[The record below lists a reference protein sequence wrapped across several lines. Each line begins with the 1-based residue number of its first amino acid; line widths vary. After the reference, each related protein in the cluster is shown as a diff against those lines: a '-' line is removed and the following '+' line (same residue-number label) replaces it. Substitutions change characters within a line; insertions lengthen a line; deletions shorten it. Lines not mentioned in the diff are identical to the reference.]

1 MRCESCGANNVDT
14 VNGEVAIAFPGLRNI
29 TLPTLWVV
37 CLDCGVARFAVPKS
51 ALDVLQ
57 NGDSVTAGW

>member
-1 MRCESCGANNVDT
+1 MRCESCGAINVDT

-37 CLDCGVARFAVPKS
+37 CLDCGAARFAVSKS
-51 ALDVLQ
+51 TLEVLQ
-57 NGDSVTAGW
+57 NGDAVTAGW